1 MDRNKNVE
9 YVDKRVNKD
18 IDQFQQL
25 RNKRFILV
33 HLDKKSIMSE
43 YLSGRY
49 YNFSLIQWE
58 FFCVES
64 FILKSDQINL

>member
-1 MDRNKNVE
+1 MSYLSCVSVLHQLLIRLMDRNKNVE

-33 HLDKKSIMSE
+33 HLDKKSIMSG
-43 YLSGRY
+43 YLSG
-49 YNFSLIQWE
+49 I
-58 FFCVES
+58 
-64 FILKSDQINL
+64 II

>member
-43 YLSGRY
+43 YLSGIII
-49 YNFSLIQWE
+49 FH
-58 FFCVES
+58 
-64 FILKSDQINL
+64 

>member
-49 YNFSLIQWE
+49 YNFSLIQ
-58 FFCVES
+58 
-64 FILKSDQINL
+64 

>member
-1 MDRNKNVE
+1 MRYLSCVSVLHQLLIRLMDRNKNVE

-49 YNFSLIQWE
+49 YNFSLIQ
-58 FFCVES
+58 
-64 FILKSDQINL
+64 

>member
-1 MDRNKNVE
+1 MSYLSCVSVLHQLLIRLMDRNKNAE

-33 HLDKKSIMSE
+33 HLDKKSIMSG
-43 YLSGRY
+43 YLSG
-49 YNFSLIQWE
+49 I
-58 FFCVES
+58 
-64 FILKSDQINL
+64 II